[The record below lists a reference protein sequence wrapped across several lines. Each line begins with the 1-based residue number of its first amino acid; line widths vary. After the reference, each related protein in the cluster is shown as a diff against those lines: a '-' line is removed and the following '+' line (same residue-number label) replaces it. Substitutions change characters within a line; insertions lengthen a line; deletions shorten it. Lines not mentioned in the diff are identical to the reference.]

1 MTDPALLYRMLRGD
15 LNEKVIR
22 HDKTSDRTMQISGGR
37 LLRAEGMNGV
47 ERVSWGRRLTRVRET
62 TRRRVGQQRSSGG
75 DCAGLQA
82 SVCIMCQGMI
92 LDSGFILKC
101 VDKPLQVSR

>member
-47 ERVSWGRRLTRVRET
+47 ESFLGKET
-62 TRRRVGQQRSSGG
+62 H
-75 DCAGLQA
+75 
-82 SVCIMCQGMI
+82 
-92 LDSGFILKC
+92 
-101 VDKPLQVSR
+101 